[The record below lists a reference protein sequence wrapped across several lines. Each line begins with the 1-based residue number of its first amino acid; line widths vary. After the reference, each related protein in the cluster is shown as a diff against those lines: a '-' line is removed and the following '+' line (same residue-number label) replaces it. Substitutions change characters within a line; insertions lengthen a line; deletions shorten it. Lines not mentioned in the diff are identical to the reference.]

1 MFFNTEICIFYLS
14 KWLFQVYEIETMNCT
29 LLKGH
34 TDLVMS
40 LATSKA
46 NLNILVTS
54 SKDNSVRV
62 WKMGPSPTFQI
73 SCIAQGH
80 AHTASVGSV
89 ALSRTELSFIVS
101 GSQDT
106 CLKIWKMTPDHE
118 GPLSVVHT
126 AVAHDQDI
134 NAVCVSPNDKLIATA
149 SQDKTAKVSM
159 CYSIF
164 DLSI

>member
-1 MFFNTEICIFYLS
+1 
-14 KWLFQVYEIETMNCT
+14 
-29 LLKGH
+29 
-34 TDLVMS
+34 
-40 LATSKA
+40 
-46 NLNILVTS
+46 
-54 SKDNSVRV
+54 
-62 WKMGPSPTFQI
+62 
-73 SCIAQGH
+73 
-80 AHTASVGSV
+80 
-89 ALSRTELSFIVS
+89 
-101 GSQDT
+101 
-106 CLKIWKMTPDHE
+106 MTPDHE